1 MKYSSRSEVNLLL
14 GVPGV
19 TRIIGQQP
27 NLYGFPSR
35 MPMFLLVT
43 SYLLSIGTRDVQTSA
58 RDGSI
63 PHRKGHRG
71 K

>member
-1 MKYSSRSEVNLLL
+1 
-14 GVPGV
+14 
-19 TRIIGQQP
+19 
-27 NLYGFPSR
+27 
-35 MPMFLLVT
+35 MFLLVT
-43 SYLLSIGTRDVQTSA
+43 SYLLSIGARDVQTSA